1 MFNYTAY
8 FLLYRCRGLILLET
22 YTSNRADDFEL
33 PPFLDVQQEVTGDL
47 DYSMYNL
54 SKKLDP
60 PPSITSTPDDNPT
73 RDGPDAADSTM
84 LELDTKA
91 YGCMKS
97 MDPTLVCD
105 RSVDQPEILA
115 KEKSASELSP
125 RDVDSELLMSDAL
138 VHDSME
144 VRTPEMDVESVS
156 SSEPSAKVVVG
167 GTPGGTRNGYRCD
180 FDRDQVANL
189 TLGKLDAA
197 HGSAVLNGTLSGNG
211 HIIQVDEYE
220 RFAKLCLGGKSGA
233 PAVK

>member
-1 MFNYTAY
+1 MY

-54 SKKLDP
+54 SKKVDP
-60 PPSITSTPDDNPT
+60 APSITSTPDDNPM
-73 RDGPDAADSTM
+73 RDRPDAADSTM

-97 MDPTLVCD
+97 MDPTPVCD

-115 KEKSASELSP
+115 KEKSATELSP
-125 RDVDSELLMSDAL
+125 KDVDGEFLMSDAL
-138 VHDSME
+138 VRDSME
-144 VRTPEMDVESVS
+144 VHPPDMVVESVT

-180 FDRDQVANL
+180 FDQMANL